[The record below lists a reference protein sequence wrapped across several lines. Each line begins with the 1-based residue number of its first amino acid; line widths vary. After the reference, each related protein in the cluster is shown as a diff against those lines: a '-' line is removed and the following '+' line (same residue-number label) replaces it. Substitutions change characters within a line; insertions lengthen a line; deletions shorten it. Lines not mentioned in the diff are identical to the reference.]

1 MKICLAEAIK
11 RVKALDTEVREIL
24 GEENSKCE
32 TVYRTPEEK
41 ITYDYDFIK
50 TRNEIKTI
58 NEEILALKRA
68 INKANNET
76 DIGISGYT
84 IADGLVAMA
93 LINKELQYHLEMM
106 GRKEQLTSKVDA
118 RNDSIIYTELLYDP
132 KECRK
137 YVAEQ
142 RDLLAKIQMGIDR
155 ANLTTF
161 IEY

>member
-1 MKICLAEAIK
+1 
-11 RVKALDTEVREIL
+11 
-24 GEENSKCE
+24 
-32 TVYRTPEEK
+32 
-41 ITYDYDFIK
+41 
-50 TRNEIKTI
+50 
-58 NEEILALKRA
+58 
-68 INKANNET
+68 
-76 DIGISGYT
+76 
-84 IADGLVAMA
+84 MA

-142 RDLLAKIQMGIDR
+142 RDLLTKIQMGIDR

>member
-1 MKICLAEAIK
+1 MRICLAEAIK
-11 RVKALDTEVREIL
+11 RVKALDTEVREAMN
-24 GEENSKCE
+24 EENSKCE
-32 TVYRTPEEK
+32 TVYRTTEEK
-41 ITYDYDFIK
+41 ITYDYDFMR
-50 TRNEIKTI
+50 TREEIKTI
-58 NEEILALKRA
+58 NNEILALKRA

-76 DIGISGYT
+76 DIGILGYT

-93 LINKELQYHLEMM
+93 LINKELQYHLETM
-106 GRKEQLTSKVDA
+106 GRKEKLTSKVDA

-137 YVAEQ
+137 YVSEQ
-142 RDLLAKIQMGIDR
+142 RDLLTKIQMGIDR